1 MLHNFYVELL
11 VVLVV
16 YSRRVVD
23 SSVCVVQVIESGQC
37 MGL

>member
-11 VVLVV
+11 SCSVV

-23 SSVCVVQVIESGQC
+23 SSGCVVQVIESGQC